1 VGAFVFWDNVLEFR
15 FLSCDVNADEL
26 VLGSILV
33 RDKVEYVSI
42 VGNTAKKESRED
54 HYLDRDNTY

>member
-1 VGAFVFWDNVLEFR
+1 VSAFVFWDNVLEFR
-15 FLSCDVNADEL
+15 LLSRDVNADEL

-54 HYLDRDNTY
+54 HYLARGNTY